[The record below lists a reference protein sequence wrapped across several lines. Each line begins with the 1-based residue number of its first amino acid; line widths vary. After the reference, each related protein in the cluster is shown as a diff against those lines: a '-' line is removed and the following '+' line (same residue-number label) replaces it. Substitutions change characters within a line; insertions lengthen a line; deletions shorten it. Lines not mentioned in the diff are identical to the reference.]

1 MQRATDKESNGADRR
16 KSIFLYFF
24 GALPQNK
31 LTEKIKLLASIAQC
45 QKLINVCLTRQVE
58 GIDDMSIFEEL
69 LESVYHSPCEME
81 ENKVCIFFY

>member
-1 MQRATDKESNGADRR
+1 MEQIEERAYFF
-16 KSIFLYFF
+16 IFLVPS
-24 GALPQNK
+24 PQNK